1 MSVRFTMIDT
11 LVIVS
16 VLVVVASWLLFEY
29 FSGEQHPTS
38 PPPLPEE
45 VKVEAPVKVEVPVKK
60 KRSKKKP

>member
-16 VLVVVASWLLFEY
+16 VVVAVASWLLFEY
-29 FSGEQHPTS
+29 FSGEQRPTS

-45 VKVEAPVKVEVPVKK
+45 VKVEAPVKKK
-60 KRSKKKP
+60 KSKKKL